1 MYLNRSLFK
10 YELLYSNNTQIQG
23 PQAEGQSFSLP
34 SSYFP
39 SLPLMGGQLL
49 VFPSPLGLSFYKE
62 KNTEFICVL
71 RVMDSLLLL
80 LGECTQTLW
89 KRSVPAQLCPPLSL
103 LIPPQQHP
111 PSPAHTALVE
121 PAVVAPGAPGGTVGP
136 RGWHGLQPARHHGPV
151 PPRHGHPSSGHTPG
165 LETQTQG
172 QAEGLR
178 WQVHQPDSKGCDSPV
193 R

>member
-1 MYLNRSLFK
+1 
-10 YELLYSNNTQIQG
+10 
-23 PQAEGQSFSLP
+23 
-34 SSYFP
+34 
-39 SLPLMGGQLL
+39 MGGQLL

-111 PSPAHTALVE
+111 PLPSSLLLLYFSPDLQGPFKPH
-121 PAVVAPGAPGGTVGP
+121 PKPPPSRDNPSCCGTVTHTDGGRFTDFSHIGE
-136 RGWHGLQPARHHGPV
+136 RGRKCLYNLK
-151 PPRHGHPSSGHTPG
+151 SEDI
-165 LETQTQG
+165 LETL
-172 QAEGLR
+172 GL
-178 WQVHQPDSKGCDSPV
+178 
-193 R
+193 

>member
-1 MYLNRSLFK
+1 MRYRTTGLQWLFLLHMYLNRSLFK

-111 PSPAHTALVE
+111 PSPAHSCCCISLLTYKA
-121 PAVVAPGAPGGTVGP
+121 
-136 RGWHGLQPARHHGPV
+136 
-151 PPRHGHPSSGHTPG
+151 PSSPI
-165 LETQTQG
+165 LSLPQEE
-172 QAEGLR
+172 AFPSEGSNWEVTR
-178 WQVHQPDSKGCDSPV
+178 TSSWCP
-193 R
+193 